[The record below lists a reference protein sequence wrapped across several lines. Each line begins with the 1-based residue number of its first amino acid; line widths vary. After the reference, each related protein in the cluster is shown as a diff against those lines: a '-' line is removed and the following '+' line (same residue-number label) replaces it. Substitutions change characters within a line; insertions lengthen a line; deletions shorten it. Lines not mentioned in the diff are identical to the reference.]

1 MASSYALVR
10 TLCIAAV
17 LSGILSTSRAYAE
30 QTGAEY
36 VAELRSY
43 LKEHIDEASSF
54 NDKFE
59 AQVWM
64 MDVSSRL
71 KKYVI
76 DPKKRI
82 AMAEAIHRQA
92 VNANLRP
99 SLVLAVIEIESHFD
113 QYAVSHA
120 GAMGLMQVMPFW
132 KRSIGR
138 PDDNLHDMETNLRY
152 GCHILRFYLDKEDG
166 KVAPALARYNGSYGR
181 TTYSDK
187 VIRVWKK
194 RWAGRDP

>member
-1 MASSYALVR
+1 MRRRLIQHLTVLCIS
-10 TLCIAAV
+10 TLCSANT
-17 LSGILSTSRAYAE
+17 LFAE

-36 VAELRSY
+36 VAELQSY
-43 LKEHIDEASSF
+43 LREHIDEASSF

-71 KKYVI
+71 KKYVY

-99 SLVLAVIEIESHFD
+99 SLVLAVIEIESRFD
-113 QYAVSHA
+113 QYAVSRA

-132 KRSIGR
+132 KRAIGR
-138 PDDNLHDMETNLRY
+138 PNDNLHDMETNLRY
-152 GCHILRFYLDKEDG
+152 GCHILRFYLDKEKG
-166 KVAPALARYNGSYGR
+166 RVAPALARYNGSYGR
-181 TTYSDK
+181 TVYSDK
-187 VIRVWKK
+187 VIKVWKK
-194 RWAGRDP
+194 RWSGRDP